1 MLEIIKTKDGSHSLL
16 VPEMNETYHSTHG
29 ALTESNYVFIDKGL
43 KYYTEKEAIAPT
55 NRINILEVGFGTGLN
70 AMLTNIYSNTHKT
83 AVNYFSLE
91 TNPIDLKILEQLNY
105 HELIDH
111 PKGLEIFQSIHASE
125 WDKLVEI
132 NNYFSLKKINL
143 ALQEYSGESELFDLV
158 YFDAFAPSRQ
168 PEMWDI
174 VLFEKIYGLMKKGGV
189 LVTYCA
195 QGQFKRDLKACGF
208 EVEKIPGPPGKAEM
222 TRASK

>member
-16 VPEMNETYHSTHG
+16 IPEMNETYHSTHG

-43 KYYTEKEAIAPT
+43 KYYVEKEATTP
-55 NRINILEVGFGTGLN
+55 NNHINILEVGFGTGLN
-70 AMLTNIYSNTHKT
+70 ALLTSIYANTHKQL
-83 AVNYFSLE
+83 VSYFSLE
-91 TNPIDLKILEQLNY
+91 TNPIDPLILEQLNY
-105 HELIDH
+105 HKLIDDT
-111 PKGLEIFQSIHASE
+111 KGQELFQSIHACE
-125 WDKLVEI
+125 WEKLVEI
-132 NNYFSLKKINL
+132 NKYFSIKKINQ
-143 ALQEYSGESELFDLV
+143 ALQEYSGETELFDLV

-174 VLFEKIYGLMKKGGV
+174 TLFEKIYGLMKKGGV

-222 TRASK
+222 TRACK